1 MKVLKKLFSLKKFQ
15 HTKPLWTMVYGLLTI
30 SIFQFTNAHAQGT
43 VSVNAPENFEVLL
56 DNYKKQ
62 QEIKASIPG
71 YRIHIISNRDR
82 EEVNKLKAK
91 IYSEFPDMKPFM
103 SYHAPNFKLRVGNY
117 FYKIDAFRD
126 LQKISAS
133 FPGTFIVN
141 EELKWNEF

>member
-1 MKVLKKLFSLKKFQ
+1 MKSFQFKKHFVF
-15 HTKPLWTMVYGLLTI
+15 LWTMDYGLWIFLLFI
-30 SIFQFTNAHAQGT
+30 SIFQFSNAYAQGT

-56 DNYKKQ
+56 ANYKKQ

>member
-1 MKVLKKLFSLKKFQ
+1 MSYKYHWKNPFYLL
-15 HTKPLWTMVYGLLTI
+15 TIVYGLLTF
-30 SIFQFTNAHAQGT
+30 FQFSTTFAQGT
-43 VSVNAPENFEVLL
+43 ITVNAPENFDVLIG
-56 DNYKKQ
+56 NYKKQ
-62 QEIKASIPG
+62 QEVKASIPG
-71 YRIHIISNRDR
+71 YRIHVISNRDR
-82 EEVNKLKAK
+82 NEVNKLKAK

-141 EELKWNEF
+141 EDLKWNEF